1 MSSSQARSSV
11 WGRIVRASMGIA
23 VTTAAVLMTSAA
35 PARAEAWPIIEG
47 FESRPFDRWSP
58 FVKGQGNIEASQ
70 EAILA
75 HGGLGSI
82 FMFSRTGSWVSI
94 ERRITLD
101 RSSGARTCGANV
113 WASPQQNFDTDLN
126 LEVIDAATWTYVS
139 VKNVPITGGRY
150 QQVQFANFAHTD
162 RTIVVR
168 IVLSKHNV
176 NLDDFHLWC
185 SRPLS

>member
-1 MSSSQARSSV
+1 MSSSKARPSL
-11 WGRIVRASMGIA
+11 WGRLTRAFAGIA
-23 VTTAAVLMTSAA
+23 LATVAVVTSGAA
-35 PARAEAWPIIEG
+35 PASAEAWPVVEG

-58 FVKGQGNIEASQ
+58 YINGQGNIEASQ
-70 EAILA
+70 ASILA
-75 HGGLGSI
+75 HSGVGSI
-82 FMFSRTGSWVSI
+82 FMYSATGSWVSI

-101 RSSGARTCGANV
+101 RSSGARTCGANI
-113 WASPQQNFDTDLN
+113 WASPQANYDTSLN

-162 RTIVVR
+162 KPIVVR

-176 NLDDFHLWC
+176 NLDDFQLWC